1 MNGWRTGLFDRRA
14 NRSEGDMARKTIDC
28 RELPSE
34 KGCTLTI
41 SGEEEEVLR
50 AGMMHAV
57 DAHGHRDTP
66 EFREQL
72 RGALHDEGAPMK
84 GQPSAGREEHAQH

>member
-1 MNGWRTGLFDRRA
+1 
-14 NRSEGDMARKTIDC
+14 MARKTMDC
-28 RELPSE
+28 REVPSE

-50 AGMMHAV
+50 AAVMHAV

-72 RGALHDEGAPMK
+72 RGALKAEG
-84 GQPSAGREEHAQH
+84 GAQRTAR